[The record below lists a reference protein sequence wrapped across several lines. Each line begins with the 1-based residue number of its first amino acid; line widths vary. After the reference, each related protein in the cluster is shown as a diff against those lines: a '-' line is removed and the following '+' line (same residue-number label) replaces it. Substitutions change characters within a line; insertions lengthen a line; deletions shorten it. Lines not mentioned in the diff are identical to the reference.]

1 MAVACRVGS
10 GTRAG
15 WAGVGAII
23 TIACGVAKE
32 TRAGR
37 YDQCTVLYCRGRTR
51 LVNSGVSARVRSSPF
66 TSPSSLL
73 RRNGV
78 EPVEVKCRLV

>member
-15 WAGVGAII
+15 CGGVGAII

-32 TRAGR
+32 TGAGR
-37 YDQCTVLYCRGRTR
+37 HDQCTVLCSVVYCRGRTR
-51 LVNSGVSARVRSSPF
+51 ECRHVYVPPRSRHRPLH
-66 TSPSSLL
+66 LL
-73 RRNGV
+73 EIV
-78 EPVEVKCRLV
+78 LK

>member
-1 MAVACRVGS
+1 MAVACRVDS
-10 GTRAG
+10 GTR
-15 WAGVGAII
+15 AGVGAII

-51 LVNSGVSARVRSSPF
+51 LVNSGVSARVHS
-66 TSPSSLL
+66 SPSSSL
-73 RRNGV
+73 RRNG
-78 EPVEVKCRLV
+78 VEVKCRLV

>member
-15 WAGVGAII
+15 VGAII
-23 TIACGVAKE
+23 TIACGVVAKE

-51 LVNSGVSARVRSSPF
+51 LVNSGVPARVRSSP
-66 TSPSSLL
+66 SSSL
-73 RRNGV
+73 RRNG
-78 EPVEVKCRLV
+78 VEVKCRLV

>member
-10 GTRAG
+10 GTR
-15 WAGVGAII
+15 AGVGAII

-51 LVNSGVSARVRSSPF
+51 LVNSGVPARVRSSP
-66 TSPSSLL
+66 SSSL
-73 RRNGV
+73 RRNG
-78 EPVEVKCRLV
+78 VEVKCRLV

>member
-10 GTRAG
+10 GTR
-15 WAGVGAII
+15 AGVGAII

-51 LVNSGVSARVRSSPF
+51 LVNSGVSARVRSSP
-66 TSPSSLL
+66 SSSL
-73 RRNGV
+73 RRNG
-78 EPVEVKCRLV
+78 VEVKCRLV